1 MWLYVGSAGVPIS
14 HLIKRVVQETGLRR
28 QVLSKHLREVLGEWR
43 SETVF
48 AAHSR
53 AVIAAAV
60 ARMSNRSLL
69 AAMDT
74 WRAEASKQRKVSLF
88 PPSPNSSD
96 SVPMMLICLGTSR
109 ACVYCLRRLA
119 LEHVGVQGPQ

>member
-1 MWLYVGSAGVPIS
+1 M
-14 HLIKRVVQETGLRR
+14 QEAGLRL
-28 QVLSKHLREVLGEWR
+28 QVHSKRLREVLQEWR

-53 AVIAAAV
+53 TVIAAAV

-74 WRAEASKQRKVSLF
+74 WRAEASKQRKVSCSLKKF
-88 PPSPNSSD
+88 
-96 SVPMMLICLGTSR
+96 
-109 ACVYCLRRLA
+109 
-119 LEHVGVQGPQ
+119 